1 MAHFDRVTAMSS
13 APVASPRDLIGYGRH
28 EPQVRW
34 PHDEKLV
41 VNLVLNY
48 EEGSEYSLL
57 DGDTHNDGW
66 GEYGAEVIEGVRDL
80 GTETHFEFGSR
91 VGVWRLA
98 RLFDRYGVPVT
109 VNACAVALERNLEV
123 ANWIQERGHDV
134 MGHGWRW
141 REYYAADRETEEN
154 DLQLALQ
161 TFARV
166 LGERPLGWNVRS
178 MPSANTLE
186 LLATNGFLYSSD
198 PANDEIPY
206 IRNIGDKQMLVVPY
220 SHVYNDERYF
230 IAPTFSTSRHFAE
243 TLEAAVDYLCEDVD
257 HGAAP
262 RMLTVALHARWSGQP
277 SRTTAVRQFLEYV
290 LGRSDVTFM
299 RRLDIARWWLDNAAS
314 WQAI

>member
-1 MAHFDRVTAMSS
+1 MTSE
-13 APVASPRDLIGYGRH
+13 PVASPRDLIGYGRH

-91 VGVWRLA
+91 VGIWRLA

-154 DLQLALQ
+154 DLRLALQ
-161 TFARV
+161 TFAQV
-166 LGERPLGWNVRS
+166 LGERPLGWNVRT

-186 LLATNGFLYSSD
+186 VLATNDFLYSSD

-206 IRNIGDKQMLVVPY
+206 IRNVGDKQMLIVPY

-230 IAPTFSTSRHFAE
+230 IAPTSRPRAISPRRSRPRSSTS
-243 TLEAAVDYLCEDVD
+243 
-257 HGAAP
+257 
-262 RMLTVALHARWSGQP
+262 ARTS
-277 SRTTAVRQFLEYV
+277 TME
-290 LGRSDVTFM
+290 
-299 RRLDIARWWLDNAAS
+299 RRREC
-314 WQAI
+314 